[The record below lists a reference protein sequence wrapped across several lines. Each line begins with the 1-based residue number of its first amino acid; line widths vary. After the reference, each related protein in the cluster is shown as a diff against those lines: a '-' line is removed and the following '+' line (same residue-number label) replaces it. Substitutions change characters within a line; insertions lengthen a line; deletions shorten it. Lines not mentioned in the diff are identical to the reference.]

1 MSIPPITRQP
11 VQLHYAVGQCSLG
24 SVLVAGGELGICAVL
39 LGDDPESVTG
49 ELKKR
54 FPHTALLRRDQELA
68 QYLSQ
73 VVGLVEAPARPLD
86 ILIDLRGST
95 FQQRVW
101 QALREIPVG
110 TTTTYT
116 EVATRIGAPKA
127 VRAVARACA
136 TNPLALVVPCHR
148 VIGKSGG
155 LTGYRWG
162 LERKRTLLDRE
173 SQR

>member
-1 MSIPPITRQP
+1 LSTRAISRQP
-11 VQLHYAVGQCSLG
+11 ALQYAICQCSLG
-24 SVLVAGGELGICAVL
+24 SVLVAQGERGVCAIL
-39 LGDDPESVTG
+39 LGDDPDSVTS
-49 ELKKR
+49 ELEKR
-54 FPHTALLRRDQELA
+54 FPHNALHRRDQELV

-73 VVGLVEAPARPLD
+73 VVGLIEAPGRPLD
-86 ILIDLRGST
+86 LLLDLRGTT

-116 EVATRIGAPKA
+116 EVASRIGSPRA

>member
-1 MSIPPITRQP
+1 MSVPAITRQP
-11 VQLHYAVGQCSLG
+11 AQLHYAIGQCSLG
-24 SVLVAGGELGICAVL
+24 SVLVAGGERGICAVL
-39 LGDDPESVTG
+39 LGDDPESLTG
-49 ELKKR
+49 ELEKR

-73 VVGLVEAPARPLD
+73 VVGLVEVPARPLD
-86 ILIDLRGST
+86 LLIDLRGST

-116 EVATRIGAPKA
+116 EVATRIGAPRA

-162 LERKRTLLDRE
+162 LERKRMLLERE

>member
-1 MSIPPITRQP
+1 MNAPAIARQP
-11 VQLHYAVGQCSLG
+11 AELHYAIGHCSLG
-24 SVLVAGGELGICAVL
+24 SVLVARGERGVCAVL
-39 LGDDPESVTG
+39 LGDDPESVAR
-49 ELKKR
+49 ELENR
-54 FPHTALLRRDQELA
+54 FPRTALLRRDQELA

-73 VVGLVEAPARPLD
+73 VVGLIEAPGRPLD
-86 ILIDLRGST
+86 LLLDLRGST

-101 QALREIPVG
+101 QALREIPAG

-148 VIGKSGG
+148 VIGKSGS

-162 LERKRTLLDRE
+162 LERKRMLLDRE

>member
-1 MSIPPITRQP
+1 VI
-11 VQLHYAVGQCSLG
+11 
-24 SVLVAGGELGICAVL
+24 
-39 LGDDPESVTG
+39 
-49 ELKKR
+49 
-54 FPHTALLRRDQELA
+54 
-68 QYLSQ
+68 
-73 VVGLVEAPARPLD
+73 GLIEAPGRPLD
-86 ILIDLRGST
+86 LLLDLRGST

-116 EVATRIGAPKA
+116 EVASRIGAPKA

-148 VIGKSGG
+148 VIGKSGS

-162 LERKRTLLDRE
+162 LERKRMLLDRE